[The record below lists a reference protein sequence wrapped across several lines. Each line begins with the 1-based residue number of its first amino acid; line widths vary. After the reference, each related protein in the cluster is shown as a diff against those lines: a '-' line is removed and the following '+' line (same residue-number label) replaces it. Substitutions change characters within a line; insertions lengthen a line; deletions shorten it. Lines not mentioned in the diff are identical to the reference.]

1 MRIIITIIQKYA
13 KFHYSDHTEL
23 ERRSHSSFRGA
34 IAWNNH
40 FMYLICKSCDQ
51 KFYSKANV

>member
-1 MRIIITIIQKYA
+1 MVKPFGRVYQQYL
-13 KFHYSDHTEL
+13 TEL

-40 FMYLICKSCDQ
+40 FIYFICRKLQ
-51 KFYSKANV
+51 SKI